1 MFEIKTVQRI
11 VREEMSELDGTA
23 HSYEHV
29 YRVLNIATSLTES
42 EKASLEIVQLGSLLH
57 DIGRTIDE
65 RHHAKNGVEPARRIL
80 GDLNYPQDETNKVL
94 WIVEHHDV
102 NGRDKLK
109 TMEGR
114 IVWDA
119 DKIDL
124 IGLTGA
130 SRAFHFAGERRT
142 PFNDAVAWCVDK
154 GMHQPYE
161 FFTQSAREIA
171 KRRYSVM
178 KYFAL
183 TLENELSLTDITHK
197 SLATDQI

>member
-1 MFEIKTVQRI
+1 
-11 VREEMSELDGTA
+11 MSDLDGTA

-29 YRVLNIATSLTES
+29 NRVLKIALSLIEK
-42 EKASLEIVQLGSLLH
+42 EKANAEIVQLGSILH

-65 RHHAKNGVEPARRIL
+65 SHHAKNGVEPARRIL
-80 GDLNYPQDETNKVL
+80 SDLNYPRDEMNKVL

-124 IGLTGA
+124 IGLTGV
-130 SRAFHFAGERRT
+130 SRALHFAGQRRI
-142 PFNDAVAWCVDK
+142 PFNDAVKWCTEK

-183 TLENELSLTDITHK
+183 TLENELSLTDIN
-197 SLATDQI
+197 

>member
-1 MFEIKTVQRI
+1 MFDIPTVQR
-11 VREEMSELDGTA
+11 VVQEMSSLEGTA
-23 HSYEHV
+23 HSFEHV
-29 YRVLNIATSLTES
+29 NRVLNVALSLIE
-42 EKASLEIVQLGSLLH
+42 EVKANAEIVQLGSLLH
-57 DIGRTIDE
+57 DIGRTTGE
-65 RHHAKNGVEPARRIL
+65 SHHAENGVEPARRIL
-80 GDLNYPQDETNKVL
+80 SDLNYPQDETNKVL

-114 IVWDA
+114 LVWDA
-119 DKIDL
+119 DKLDL
-124 IGLTGA
+124 IGLTGV

-142 PFNDAVAWCVDK
+142 PFNDAVKWCIDK

-183 TLENELSLTDITHK
+183 TLENELSSSDINYK
-197 SLATDQI
+197 SYSIDRA